1 MRRENKALFQQVL
14 IDLDERPGTALYD
27 ELIKKM
33 YYDYQRGKGWPGSQK
48 ETETS
53 AIAGIA

>member
-14 IDLDERPGTALYD
+14 IDLDERPGTARYD
-27 ELIKKM
+27 GLMKKM
-33 YYDYQRGKGWPGSQK
+33 YDDYQRGKRWPGSQN
-48 ETETS
+48 ETETP